1 MTLDLVGLTQDAAL
15 ILLLLLLLLLF
26 PLLLMLLLLSE
37 LVYAAKSMYALHD
50 LYGQAK
56 KINKCYF
63 GQEVNYVFISL
74 GTIFKDSELPI

>member
-1 MTLDLVGLTQDAAL
+1 
-15 ILLLLLLLLLF
+15 
-26 PLLLMLLLLSE
+26 MLLLLSE

-74 GTIFKDSELPI
+74 GTIFEESELPI